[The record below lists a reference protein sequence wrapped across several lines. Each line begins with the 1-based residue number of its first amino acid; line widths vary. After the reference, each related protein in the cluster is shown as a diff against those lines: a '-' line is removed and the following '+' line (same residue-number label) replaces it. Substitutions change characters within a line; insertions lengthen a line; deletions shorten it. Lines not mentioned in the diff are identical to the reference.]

1 MTMETTLCREIVID
15 SYVVGTISI
24 MDYADKH
31 PNEYF
36 DHTDVRSSKTNYG
49 RLMVSEYKPS
59 EAELECDERGLISWH
74 NLFNGWQR
82 ISTGYGCC
90 VCRQNERYIIITT

>member
-1 MTMETTLCREIVID
+1 MERVRCAEIVID
-15 SYVVGTISI
+15 SYAVGTTDV

-36 DHTDVRSSKTNYG
+36 DHTNVRSSKIDYG
-49 RLMVSEYKPS
+49 RLMVSEYEPS
-59 EAELECDERGLISWH
+59 EAELECDERGLIGWR

-82 ISTGYGCC
+82 TSTGYGCW
-90 VCRQNERYIIITT
+90 VCRQNGRYIIITT